1 MRPPDPYARPI
12 LLLANSLS
20 GGGAE
25 AIAHLMLSRLKNVH
39 CVLFEN
45 DAQITVPDKS
55 IVTAYRKYEG
65 GFFRNFLVTFIRVV
79 VIQWQKIR
87 HRPRITISHLE
98 GPNFA
103 NVLTLFGGR
112 TTVFVH
118 NRPSQTYLAPG
129 VRNRIMRFL
138 CTVLYRRADQVI
150 AVSQGI
156 KKEFV
161 ADFNIDSSKV
171 LVLPNPID
179 IAEIR
184 RQSQASFGDYR
195 DELCQASYFVSV
207 ASLTEQKN
215 HMAMLQIF
223 SRWRAKSA
231 DGSRVK
237 LVLLGDG
244 PLHGKLCDECSRLK
258 LDFFDTS
265 TSFDATKDVF
275 FLGFQTNPYPFLR
288 NARAFILTSH
298 WEGLPIAL
306 LESMALGVPGLV
318 SDCSEGIH
326 DLWGLSPEGNISGK
340 QLASE
345 TEKYGRL
352 LPIPY
357 STGENLEA
365 WIDAMRQLF
374 IDSEDREE
382 VVLNCKSRARD
393 YDISGVQKFWERDF
407 LDVEI

>member
-1 MRPPDPYARPI
+1 MRLSNSYTRPI

-25 AIAHLMLSRLKNVH
+25 AIAHLMLTRLKDVH

-45 DAQITVPDKS
+45 DAQITVPNKS

-65 GFFRNFLVTFIRVV
+65 GPFQIFFITLIRVLL
-79 VIQWQKIR
+79 IQWQKIR

-103 NVLTLFGGR
+103 NVLTLFGGS
-112 TTVFVH
+112 TAVFVH
-118 NRPSQTYLAPG
+118 NCPSQTYLAPG
-129 VRNRIMRFL
+129 ARNRIMRFL

-156 KKEFV
+156 KRELV

-179 IAEIR
+179 IAEIG
-184 RQSQASFGDYR
+184 RQSKASFDDYR
-195 DELCQASYFVSV
+195 DELCEASYFVSV

-215 HMAMLQIF
+215 HMAMLKIF
-223 SRWRAKSA
+223 SRWRAQSA
-231 DGSRVK
+231 DRSKVK

-244 PLHGKLCDECSRLK
+244 PLHGTLCDECTRLK
-258 LDFFDTS
+258 LDFFDAS

-275 FLGFQTNPYPFLR
+275 FIGFQKNPYPFLK
-288 NARAFILTSH
+288 NARALILTSQ

-318 SDCSEGIH
+318 SDCSDGIR
-326 DLWGLSPEGNISGK
+326 DLWGLSLEEKICGN
-340 QLASE
+340 QLTRE
-345 TEKYGRL
+345 TKKYGRL
-352 LPIPY
+352 LPVPN
-357 STGENLEA
+357 SNGENQEV
-365 WIDAMRQLF
+365 WIDAMGQLF
-374 IDSEDREE
+374 INPEDREE
-382 VVLNCKSRARD
+382 VILNCESRARD
-393 YDISGVQKFWERDF
+393 YDISNVQKFWEENF
-407 LDVEI
+407 LNLEI